1 MTFLKFHTVTSESS
15 QGSIFTSTFP
25 ITSPAKSFLFPSL
38 PYQLVIVGPGSGELL
53 RVCFGVNRD
62 VWLQGLWEE

>member
-15 QGSIFTSTFP
+15 NGSIVTGTFSVA
-25 ITSPAKSFLFPSL
+25 SPTKSFLFSL
-38 PYQLVIVGPGSGELL
+38 LHYQLVIVGPGSGELL

-62 VWLQGLWEE
+62 VWLQCLLED